1 MSMSIMKAE
10 DLPIPIVEKTVD
22 ESIVVELEPIFEG

>member
-1 MSMSIMKAE
+1 MKAE
-10 DLPIPIVEKTVD
+10 DLPIPIIEKTVD